1 MLLIKGVSGDL
12 DHWVL
17 GDSLLKTFYM
27 IFDIDNYRLGLVTN
41 ELTLGS
47 EHEDLITLYSS
58 LNFLPK
64 SYLKPILIVLLVAT
78 LGFVLALGIVRW
90 RKRRQGL
97 LQSTNKGDTKQ
108 SEIELEPTKKHKFG
122 RRRSAELK
130 SSPG

>member
-27 IFDIDNYRLGLVTN
+27 IFDIDNYRFGLVTN

-47 EHEDLITLYSS
+47 EHEDLITVYSS

-90 RKRRQGL
+90 RKSRQGL
-97 LQSTNKGDTKQ
+97 LQSTNKGDAK
-108 SEIELEPTKKHKFG
+108 
-122 RRRSAELK
+122 
-130 SSPG
+130 